1 MEFSKKTKAVM
12 YGFAA
17 TAALLTAG
25 LLFSWMNWTIIAS
38 ILTIGALVI
47 NGSILGKKIMDLY
60 NQEKMAEPSSAGMYS
75 GIQSSFLTSAR
86 KEGSEA

>member
-25 LLFSWMNWTIIAS
+25 LLFSWMNWTVVAS
-38 ILTIGALVI
+38 IITIGALLI
-47 NGSILGKKIMDLY
+47 NGSIIARKVMDLY
-60 NQEKMAEPSSAGMYS
+60 YQEKLAEPSSAGMYS
-75 GIQSSFLTSAR
+75 GIQSSFLTQLIFYR
-86 KEGSEA
+86 

>member
-1 MEFSKKTKAVM
+1 M

-25 LLFSWMNWTIIAS
+25 LLFSWMNWTVVAS
-38 ILTIGALVI
+38 VITIGALLI
-47 NGSILGKKIMDLY
+47 NGSIIARKVVDIY
-60 NQEKMAEPSSAGMYS
+60 NQDKMTESSSAAMYS